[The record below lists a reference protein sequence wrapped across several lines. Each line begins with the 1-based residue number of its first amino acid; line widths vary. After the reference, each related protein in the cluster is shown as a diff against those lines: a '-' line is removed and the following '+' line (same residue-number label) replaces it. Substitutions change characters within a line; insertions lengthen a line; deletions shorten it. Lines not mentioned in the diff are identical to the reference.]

1 MKNYKNI
8 LKKGFFKM
16 KKLILNSFAFLSLFL
31 GFIGIFIPVLPTVPF
46 IILSTFLFSKSNK
59 KMYIY
64 LKQNK
69 HFKEFIENY
78 ETGKGVS
85 KKTKIKALI
94 FLYISIGL
102 SIFISRKKIVFF
114 ILTIIA
120 ILASFVI
127 ISLKDE
133 N

>member
-1 MKNYKNI
+1 MNKI
-8 LKKGFFKM
+8 
-16 KKLILNSFAFLSLFL
+16 ILNLLAFTSLFL
-31 GFIGIFIPVLPTVPF
+31 GFIGVFIPVLPTVPF
-46 IILSTFLFSKSNK
+46 IILSAFLFSKSNE

-64 LKQNK
+64 LKRNK

-94 FLYISIGL
+94 FLYTSIAL
-102 SIFISRKKIVFF
+102 SMFISRKKIVFI
-114 ILTIIA
+114 ILSIIA